1 MTKKEYTI
9 VELIAREAAF
19 AAFANEC
26 AKKVD
31 AILRKIDE
39 AQADGDPVDD
49 LQAALSQAKK
59 KQAEACK
66 ASEAEK
72 VECDA
77 HGIPQ
82 EQKDAIAI
90 KQLVA
95 AMATGGVARYARY
108 IPALAQT
115 FKACDKIG
123 YVASVYGRVDC
134 LTADDDDAKRLA
146 KDKSALARK
155 VAAEVSSIVSGMG
168 VERFNASKVE
178 TAYICGGG
186 TVTYTTKGKP
196 KVKALSANVIFSRA
210 FTIAALR
217 LNGTSLKEVLTATLE
232 TTAAKELFAGLQ
244 NDFPEMES
252 KPGKGKK
259 EKQAA

>member
-1 MTKKEYTI
+1 
-9 VELIAREAAF
+9 
-19 AAFANEC
+19 
-26 AKKVD
+26 
-31 AILRKIDE
+31 
-39 AQADGDPVDD
+39 
-49 LQAALSQAKK
+49 
-59 KQAEACK
+59 
-66 ASEAEK
+66 
-72 VECDA
+72 
-77 HGIPQ
+77 
-82 EQKDAIAI
+82 
-90 KQLVA
+90 
-95 AMATGGVARYARY
+95 MATGGVARYARY
-108 IPALAQT
+108 IPALEQT

-134 LTADDDDAKRLA
+134 LTAEDDDAKRLA

-168 VERFNASKVE
+168 VERFNASKAE

-217 LNGTSLKEVLTATLE
+217 LNGTSLKEVLTATLD

-244 NDFPEMES
+244 KDFPETES
-252 KPGKGKK
+252 KPGKSTKK
-259 EKQAA
+259 KQAA

>member
-1 MTKKEYTI
+1 MT
-9 VELIAREAAF
+9 R
-19 AAFANEC
+19 C
-26 AKKVD
+26 
-31 AILRKIDE
+31 ILAQTFGFYGVNPPPVAVLRE

-59 KQAEACK
+59 RQAEACK
-66 ASEAEK
+66 DAETAK
-72 VECDA
+72 AECDVHA
-77 HGIPQ
+77 ISQ
-82 EQKDAIAI
+82 EQKDAITV

-108 IPALAQT
+108 VPTLAQT
-115 FKACDKIG
+115 FEACDKIG
-123 YVASVYGRVDC
+123 YAASVYGRVDC

-146 KDKSALARK
+146 KDKNALARN
-155 VAAEVSSIVSGMG
+155 VAAEVSSIVSAMG

-232 TTAAKELFAGLQ
+232 TAAAKELFAGLQ
-244 NDFPEMES
+244 KDFPETEG
-252 KPGKGKK
+252 KPGTDMKK
-259 EKQAA
+259 KQAA